1 MIFRVNKTSD
11 YVVMSNRH
19 FREKQMSLKAKGLLS
34 EMLSLPDDWDY
45 SIAGLAAINKESV
58 ASIKSA
64 LAELQDFGYLI
75 IEKIYPDKS
84 SSGRIEYVYNVYEY
98 PQNQVGDN
106 QPIDKQGV
114 EKQGVENQ
122 PLENQSVENQSVE
135 NRMQYN
141 NKKQNINKQNIN
153 KQNIKDRV
161 EEFKLLFNVICVSLP
176 EVRLLTKVRVA
187 HIKTLLSTL
196 EKSGCTP
203 IDYLKKVEDSD
214 FLSGRSGKWRA
225 TFDWIINPSNAVKI
239 IEGNYSGEEKR
250 QSQSS
255 YDINELEKI
264 NTLDEFDKFR

>member
-19 FREKQMSLKAKGLLS
+19 FREKNMSLKAKGLLS

-58 ASIKSA
+58 TSIKTA

-75 IEKIYPDKS
+75 IAKIYPDKS
-84 SSGRIEYVYNVYEY
+84 SSGRLEYVYNVYEY
-98 PQNQVGDN
+98 PQNQVVDN
-106 QPIDKQGV
+106 QPIEKQEIEKQGV

-122 PLENQSVENQSVE
+122 PLENQSVEN
-135 NRMQYN
+135 RMQYN
-141 NKKQNINKQNIN
+141 NKKPNINNKNIN

-187 HIKTLLSTL
+187 HIKTLLTTL

-203 IDYLKKVEDSD
+203 IEFLKKIENSD
-214 FLSGRSGKWRA
+214 FLTGRSGQWRA
-225 TFDWIINPSNAVKI
+225 TFDWIIQPSNAVKI
-239 IEGNYSGEEKR
+239 IEGNYSGKAKAN
-250 QSQSS
+250 SS
-255 YDINELEKI
+255 YDIDELEKI
-264 NTLDEFDKFR
+264 NTLDDV

>member
-58 ASIKSA
+58 TSIKSA
-64 LAELQDFGYLI
+64 LAELHDFGYLI

-84 SSGRIEYVYNVYEY
+84 SSGRIEYIYNVFES
-98 PQNQVGDN
+98 PQNQVVDN
-106 QPIDKQGV
+106 QGDEHQEI

-122 PLENQSVENQSVE
+122 PLENQSVE

-141 NKKQNINKQNIN
+141 NKKQNIKNKNIN
-153 KQNIKDRV
+153 NKVYNKA
-161 EEFKLLFNVICVSLP
+161 ESFKNQFNEICISLP
-176 EVRLLTKVRVA
+176 KVRLLTKTREV
-187 HIKTLLSTL
+187 HIKTLLETL
-196 EKSGCTP
+196 DKSGLATAE
-203 IDYLKKVEDSD
+203 YLKMVENSD

-225 TFDWIINPSNAVKI
+225 TFDWIVTPSNAVKI
-239 IEGNYSGEEKR
+239 IEGNYSGGEKPK
-250 QSQSS
+250 SQRS
-255 YDINELEKI
+255 YDINELDKI
-264 NTLDEFDKFR
+264 NTLDWVK

>member
-58 ASIKSA
+58 TSIKSA

-75 IEKIYPDKS
+75 IEKFYPDKS

-98 PQNQVGDN
+98 PQNQVVDN
-106 QPIDKQGV
+106 QPI
-114 EKQGVENQ
+114 EKQEVENQ
-122 PLENQSVENQSVE
+122 PLENQSVES
-135 NRMQYN
+135 RMQYN
-141 NKKQNINKQNIN
+141 NKKQNINNKNIN

-196 EKSGCTP
+196 EKAGLTT
-203 IDYLKKVEDSD
+203 IDYLKKVESSD

-225 TFDWIINPSNAVKI
+225 TFDWIINPSNSVKI
-239 IEGNYSGEEKR
+239 IEGNYSGEGQEKK
-250 QSQSS
+250 QSS

-264 NTLDEFDKFR
+264 NTLDWVK

>member
-58 ASIKSA
+58 TSIKSA

-75 IEKIYPDKS
+75 IEKFYPDKS

-98 PQNQVGDN
+98 PQNQVVDN
-106 QPIDKQGV
+106 QPIEKQEI

-122 PLENQSVENQSVE
+122 PLENQSVE

-141 NKKQNINKQNIN
+141 NKKQNINNKNIN

-196 EKSGCTP
+196 EKAGLTT
-203 IDYLKKVEDSD
+203 IDYLKKVESSD

-264 NTLDEFDKFR
+264 NTLDDV

>member
-1 MIFRVNKTSD
+1 MIFRVNKTRD

-19 FREKQMSLKAKGLLS
+19 FRDKNMSLKAKGLLS

-58 ASIKSA
+58 TSIKSA

-98 PQNQVGDN
+98 PQNQVVDN
-106 QPIDKQGV
+106 QPIEKQEI

-122 PLENQSVENQSVE
+122 PLENQSVENHS
-135 NRMQYN
+135 QYN
-141 NKKQNINKQNIN
+141 IKKQNINNKNIN
-153 KQNIKDRV
+153 NKVYNKA
-161 EEFKLLFNVICVSLP
+161 EEFKLLFNTICISLP
-176 EVRLLTKVRVA
+176 QVRLLTKKREG

-203 IDYLKKVEDSD
+203 IEFLKKVENSD

-225 TFDWIINPSNAVKI
+225 TFDWIIQPSNAVKI
-239 IEGNYSGEEKR
+239 IEGNYSGEEKH

-264 NTLDEFDKFR
+264 NTLDDV

>member
-58 ASIKSA
+58 TSIKSA

-75 IEKIYPDKS
+75 IEKFYPDKS

-98 PQNQVGDN
+98 PQNQAIDN
-106 QPIDKQGV
+106 QPIEKQEI

-141 NKKQNINKQNIN
+141 NNKPNINNKNIN
-153 KQNIKDRV
+153 NKVYNKA
-161 EEFKLLFNVICVSLP
+161 ESFKNQFNEICVSLP
-176 EVRLLTKVRVA
+176 KVRLLTKTREV
-187 HIKTLLSTL
+187 HIKTLLETL
-196 EKSGCTP
+196 DKSGLATAE
-203 IDYLKKVEDSD
+203 YLKMVENSD

-239 IEGNYSGEEKR
+239 IEGNYSGKAKAN
-250 QSQSS
+250 SS
-255 YDINELEKI
+255 YDIDELEKI
-264 NTLDEFDKFR
+264 NTLDDV

>member
-58 ASIKSA
+58 TSIKSA

-75 IEKIYPDKS
+75 IAKIYPDKS

-98 PQNQVGDN
+98 PQNQV
-106 QPIDKQGV
+106 
-114 EKQGVENQ
+114 
-122 PLENQSVENQSVE
+122 E

-141 NKKQNINKQNIN
+141 NKKQNINNKNIN

-161 EEFKLLFNVICVSLP
+161 EEFKLLFNAICVSLP

-196 EKSGCTP
+196 EKAGLTT
-203 IDYLKKVEDSD
+203 IDYLKKVESSD
-214 FLSGRSGKWRA
+214 FLTGRSGKWRA

-239 IEGNYSGEEKR
+239 IEGNYSGKAK
-250 QSQSS
+250 SNSS
-255 YDINELEKI
+255 YDIDELEKI
-264 NTLDEFDKFR
+264 NTLDDV

>member
-45 SIAGLAAINKESV
+45 SISGLAAINKESV

-75 IEKIYPDKS
+75 IAKIYPDKS
-84 SSGRIEYVYNVYEY
+84 SSGRLEYVYNVYEY
-98 PQNQVGDN
+98 PQNQVVDN
-106 QPIDKQGV
+106 QPIEKQEIEKQGV

-122 PLENQSVENQSVE
+122 PLENQSVEN
-135 NRMQYN
+135 RMQYN
-141 NKKQNINKQNIN
+141 NNKPNINNKNIN

-161 EEFKLLFNVICVSLP
+161 EELKLLFNVICVSLP

-187 HIKTLLSTL
+187 HIKTLLTTL

-203 IDYLKKVEDSD
+203 IEFLKKIENSD
-214 FLSGRSGKWRA
+214 FLTGRSGQWRA
-225 TFDWIINPSNAVKI
+225 TFDWIIQPSNAVKI
-239 IEGNYSGEEKR
+239 IEGNYSGKAKAN
-250 QSQSS
+250 SS
-255 YDINELEKI
+255 YDIDELEKI
-264 NTLDEFDKFR
+264 NTLDDV

>member
-141 NKKQNINKQNIN
+141 NKKQNINNKNIN
-153 KQNIKDRV
+153 NKVYNKA
-161 EEFKLLFNVICVSLP
+161 EEFKLLFNTICISLP
-176 EVRLLTKVRVA
+176 QVKLLTKAREA
-187 HIKTLLSTL
+187 HIKTLLTTL
-196 EKSGCTP
+196 EKAGLTT
-203 IDYLKKVEDSD
+203 IDYLKKVESSD

-239 IEGNYSGEEKR
+239 IEGNYSGKAKAN
-250 QSQSS
+250 SS
-255 YDINELEKI
+255 YDIDELEKI
-264 NTLDEFDKFR
+264 NTLDDV

>member
-58 ASIKSA
+58 TSIKSA

-75 IEKIYPDKS
+75 IEKVYPDKS

-98 PQNQVGDN
+98 PQNQVVDN
-106 QPIDKQGV
+106 QPIEKQEI

-122 PLENQSVENQSVE
+122 PLETQSVENQSVE

-141 NKKQNINKQNIN
+141 NKKQNINNKNIN
-153 KQNIKDRV
+153 NKVYNKV
-161 EEFKLLFNVICVSLP
+161 ESFKNQFNEICVSLP
-176 EVRLLTKVRVA
+176 KVRLLTKVRVA

-196 EKSGCTP
+196 EKAGLTT
-203 IDYLKKVEDSD
+203 IDYLKKVESSD

-225 TFDWIINPSNAVKI
+225 TFDWIISPSNAVKI
-239 IEGNYSGEEKR
+239 IEGNYSSKAKTN
-250 QSQSS
+250 SS
-255 YDINELEKI
+255 YDIDELEKI
-264 NTLDEFDKFR
+264 NTLDDV

>member
-58 ASIKSA
+58 TSIKSA

-75 IEKIYPDKS
+75 IEKFYPDKS

-98 PQNQVGDN
+98 PQNQVVDN
-106 QPIDKQGV
+106 QPI
-114 EKQGVENQ
+114 EKQEIEKQEVENQ
-122 PLENQSVENQSVE
+122 PLENQSVENHS
-135 NRMQYN
+135 QYN
-141 NKKQNINKQNIN
+141 TKKQNINNKNIN
-153 KQNIKDRV
+153 NKVYNKA
-161 EEFKLLFNVICVSLP
+161 ESFKNQFNEICISLP
-176 EVRLLTKVRVA
+176 KVRLLTKVRVA
-187 HIKTLLSTL
+187 HIKTLLTTL
-196 EKSGCTP
+196 EKSGLTT
-203 IDYLKKVEDSD
+203 IDYLKKVESSD

-239 IEGNYSGEEKR
+239 IEGNYSGEEK
-250 QSQSS
+250 QGKSS

-264 NTLDEFDKFR
+264 NTLDWVK

>member
-58 ASIKSA
+58 TSIKSA

-75 IEKIYPDKS
+75 IEKFYPDKS

-98 PQNQVGDN
+98 PQNQVVDN
-106 QPIDKQGV
+106 QPIEKQEI

-122 PLENQSVENQSVE
+122 PLENQSVEN
-135 NRMQYN
+135 RMQYN
-141 NKKQNINKQNIN
+141 NNKPNINNKNIN
-153 KQNIKDRV
+153 NKVYNKA
-161 EEFKLLFNVICVSLP
+161 ESFKNQFNEICVSLP
-176 EVRLLTKVRVA
+176 KVRLLTKAREV
-187 HIKTLLSTL
+187 HIKTLLETL

-203 IDYLKKVEDSD
+203 IEFLKKIENSD
-214 FLSGRSGKWRA
+214 FLTGRSGQWRA
-225 TFDWIINPSNAVKI
+225 TFDWIIQPSNAVKI
-239 IEGNYSGEEKR
+239 IEGNYSGKAKAN
-250 QSQSS
+250 SS
-255 YDINELEKI
+255 YDIDELDKF
-264 NTLDEFDKFR
+264 NTLEDV

>member
-58 ASIKSA
+58 TSIKSA
-64 LAELQDFGYLI
+64 LAELQEFGYLK

-84 SSGRIEYVYNVYEY
+84 NSGRIEYIYNVYEY
-98 PQNQVGDN
+98 PQNQVTDN
-106 QPIDKQGV
+106 QPIEKQEI

-122 PLENQSVENQSVE
+122 PLENQTVE

-141 NKKQNINKQNIN
+141 NNKPNINNKNIN

-203 IDYLKKVEDSD
+203 IDYLKKVENSD

-225 TFDWIINPSNAVKI
+225 TFDWIIQPSNAVKI
-239 IEGNYSGEEKR
+239 IEGNYSGEEK
-250 QSQSS
+250 QKSQSS
-255 YDINELEKI
+255 FDINELDKI
-264 NTLDEFDKFR
+264 NTLDWVK

>member
-58 ASIKSA
+58 TSIKTA
-64 LAELQDFGYLI
+64 LAELQKFGYLK

-84 SSGRIEYVYNVYEY
+84 SYGRIEYVYNVYEY
-98 PQNQVGDN
+98 PQNQVVDN
-106 QPIDKQGV
+106 QPI
-114 EKQGVENQ
+114 EKQEIEKQEV
-122 PLENQSVENQSVE
+122 QSVE

-141 NKKQNINKQNIN
+141 NKKQNINNKNIN

-161 EEFKLLFNVICVSLP
+161 EEFKLSFNVICVSLP
-176 EVRLLTKVRVA
+176 GVRLLTKVRVA
-187 HIKTLLSTL
+187 HIKTLLTTL

-203 IDYLKKVEDSD
+203 IEFLKKIENSD
-214 FLSGRSGKWRA
+214 FLTGKSGQWRA
-225 TFDWIINPSNAVKI
+225 TFDWIIQPSNAVKI
-239 IEGNYSGEEKR
+239 IEGNYSGKAKTN
-250 QSQSS
+250 SS
-255 YDINELEKI
+255 YDIDELEKI
-264 NTLDEFDKFR
+264 DTLDDV

>member
-19 FREKQMSLKAKGLLS
+19 FREKNMSLKAKGLLS

-58 ASIKSA
+58 TSIKSA

-75 IEKIYPDKS
+75 IEKFYPDKS

-98 PQNQVGDN
+98 PQNQVVDN
-106 QPIDKQGV
+106 QPIEKQEI

-122 PLENQSVENQSVE
+122 PLENQSVENHS
-135 NRMQYN
+135 QYN
-141 NKKQNINKQNIN
+141 INNKNIN

-203 IDYLKKVEDSD
+203 IDYLKKVENSD

-225 TFDWIINPSNAVKI
+225 TFDWIIAPSNAVKI
-239 IEGNYSGEEKR
+239 IEGNYSGGEKPE
-250 QSQSS
+250 SQSS

-264 NTLDEFDKFR
+264 DTLDFID

>member
-58 ASIKSA
+58 TSIKSA

-75 IEKIYPDKS
+75 IEKFYPDKS

-98 PQNQVGDN
+98 PQNQVVDN
-106 QPIDKQGV
+106 QPI

-122 PLENQSVENQSVE
+122 PLENQTVE

-141 NKKQNINKQNIN
+141 NKKQNINNKNIN

-161 EEFKLLFNVICVSLP
+161 EEFKHHFNVICVSLP
-176 EVRLLTKVRVA
+176 EVRLLTKARVA

-196 EKSGCTP
+196 EKAGLTT
-203 IDYLKKVEDSD
+203 IDYLKKVESSD

-239 IEGNYSGEEKR
+239 IEGNYSGEEKH

-264 NTLDEFDKFR
+264 NTLDEFDKCR

>member
-19 FREKQMSLKAKGLLS
+19 FREKNMSLKAKGLLS

-58 ASIKSA
+58 TSIKSA

-75 IEKIYPDKS
+75 IEKFYPDKS

-98 PQNQVGDN
+98 PQNQVVDN
-106 QPIDKQGV
+106 QPIEKQEIEKQGV

-122 PLENQSVENQSVE
+122 PLENQSVEN
-135 NRMQYN
+135 RMQYN
-141 NKKQNINKQNIN
+141 NNKPNINNKNIN

-187 HIKTLLSTL
+187 HIKTLLTTL

-203 IDYLKKVEDSD
+203 IEFLKKIENSD
-214 FLSGRSGKWRA
+214 FLTGRSGQWRA
-225 TFDWIINPSNAVKI
+225 TFDWIIQPSNAVKI
-239 IEGNYSGEEKR
+239 IEGNYSGKAKAN
-250 QSQSS
+250 SS
-255 YDINELEKI
+255 YDIDELEKI
-264 NTLDEFDKFR
+264 NTLDDV

>member
-58 ASIKSA
+58 TSIKTA

-75 IEKIYPDKS
+75 IERIYPDKS

-98 PQNQVGDN
+98 PQNQVVDN
-106 QPIDKQGV
+106 QPIEKQEV
-114 EKQGVENQ
+114 EKQEVEKQEVENQ
-122 PLENQSVENQSVE
+122 PLENQAVENHS
-135 NRMQYN
+135 QYN
-141 NKKQNINKQNIN
+141 INNKNINNKNIN

-176 EVRLLTKVRVA
+176 EVRFLTKVRVE
-187 HIKTLLSTL
+187 HIKTLLTTL

-203 IDYLKKVEDSD
+203 IEFLKKIENSE
-214 FLSGRSGKWRA
+214 FLTGRSGQWRA
-225 TFDWIINPSNAVKI
+225 TFDWIIQPSNAVKI
-239 IEGNYSGEEKR
+239 IEGNYSGKDKAN
-250 QSQSS
+250 SS
-255 YDINELEKI
+255 YDIDELEKI
-264 NTLDEFDKFR
+264 NTLDDV

>member
-58 ASIKSA
+58 TSIKTA

-106 QPIDKQGV
+106 QPIEKQEI

-122 PLENQSVENQSVE
+122 PLENQSVE

-141 NKKQNINKQNIN
+141 NKKQNINKQNI
-153 KQNIKDRV
+153 KDRV
-161 EEFKLLFNVICVSLP
+161 EEFKLLFNVVCVSLP

-187 HIKTLLSTL
+187 HIKTLLTTL

-203 IDYLKKVEDSD
+203 IEFLKKVENSD

-225 TFDWIINPSNAVKI
+225 TFDWIVTPSNAVKI
-239 IEGNYSGEEKR
+239 IEGNYSGEEKPE
-250 QSQSS
+250 SQRS
-255 YDINELEKI
+255 YDISELDKI
-264 NTLDEFDKFR
+264 NTLDWIK

>member
-58 ASIKSA
+58 TSIKSA
-64 LAELQDFGYLI
+64 LAELQEFGYLK

-84 SSGRIEYVYNVYEY
+84 NSGRIEYIYNVYEY
-98 PQNQVGDN
+98 PQNQVADN
-106 QPIDKQGV
+106 QPIEKQEI

-122 PLENQSVENQSVE
+122 PLENQPLENQSVE

-141 NKKQNINKQNIN
+141 NKKQNNNKQNIN

-187 HIKTLLSTL
+187 HIKTLLTTL

-203 IDYLKKVEDSD
+203 IEFLKKIENSD
-214 FLSGRSGKWRA
+214 FLTGRSGQWRA
-225 TFDWIINPSNAVKI
+225 TFDWIIQPSNAVKI
-239 IEGNYSGEEKR
+239 IEGNYSGKAKAN
-250 QSQSS
+250 SS
-255 YDINELEKI
+255 YDIDELEKI
-264 NTLDEFDKFR
+264 NTLDDV

>member
-58 ASIKSA
+58 TSIKSA

-75 IEKIYPDKS
+75 IEKFYPDKS

-98 PQNQVGDN
+98 PQNQVVDN
-106 QPIDKQGV
+106 QPIEKQEIEKQEI

-122 PLENQSVENQSVE
+122 PLENQSVE

-141 NKKQNINKQNIN
+141 NKKQNINNKNIN

-161 EEFKLLFNVICVSLP
+161 EEFKLSFNVICVSLP

-187 HIKTLLSTL
+187 HIKTLLTTL

-203 IDYLKKVEDSD
+203 IEFLKKIENSD
-214 FLSGRSGKWRA
+214 FLTGRSGQWRA
-225 TFDWIINPSNAVKI
+225 TFDWIIQPSNAVKI
-239 IEGNYSGEEKR
+239 IEGNYSGKVKAN
-250 QSQSS
+250 SS
-255 YDINELEKI
+255 YDIDELEKI
-264 NTLDEFDKFR
+264 DTLDDV

>member
-58 ASIKSA
+58 TSIKSA

-75 IEKIYPDKS
+75 IEKFYPDKS

-98 PQNQVGDN
+98 PQNQVVDN
-106 QPIDKQGV
+106 QPIEKQEIEKQEI

-122 PLENQSVENQSVE
+122 PLENQSVENHS
-135 NRMQYN
+135 QYN
-141 NKKQNINKQNIN
+141 NNKPNINNKNIN

-161 EEFKLLFNVICVSLP
+161 EEFKLLFNEICVSLP

-187 HIKTLLSTL
+187 HIKTLLTTL

-203 IDYLKKVEDSD
+203 IEFLKKIENSD
-214 FLSGRSGKWRA
+214 FLTGRSGQWRA
-225 TFDWIINPSNAVKI
+225 TFDWIIQPSNAVKI
-239 IEGNYSGEEKR
+239 IEGNYSGKAKTN
-250 QSQSS
+250 SS
-255 YDINELEKI
+255 YDIDELEKI
-264 NTLDEFDKFR
+264 DTLDDV

>member
-19 FREKQMSLKAKGLLS
+19 FREKQMSHKAKGLLS

-58 ASIKSA
+58 TSIKSA

-75 IEKIYPDKS
+75 IEKFYPDKS

-106 QPIDKQGV
+106 QPI
-114 EKQGVENQ
+114 EKQEVENQ
-122 PLENQSVENQSVE
+122 PLENQSVEN
-135 NRMQYN
+135 RMQYN
-141 NKKQNINKQNIN
+141 NNKPNINNKNIN

-161 EEFKLLFNVICVSLP
+161 EEFKLLFNEICVSLP

-187 HIKTLLSTL
+187 HIKTLLTTL
-196 EKSGCTP
+196 EKAGLTA
-203 IDYLKKVEDSD
+203 IDYLKKVESSD

-239 IEGNYSGEEKR
+239 IEGNYSGEEKH

-264 NTLDEFDKFR
+264 DTLDDV

>member
-19 FREKQMSLKAKGLLS
+19 FHEKQMSLKAKGLLS

-98 PQNQVGDN
+98 PQNQVVDN
-106 QPIDKQGV
+106 QPI
-114 EKQGVENQ
+114 EKQEIEKQEVENQ
-122 PLENQSVENQSVE
+122 PLENQAVENHS
-135 NRMQYN
+135 QYN
-141 NKKQNINKQNIN
+141 INNKNINNKNINNKNIN

-161 EEFKLLFNVICVSLP
+161 EEFKLLFNAICVSLP
-176 EVRLLTKVRVA
+176 EVRLLTKARVA
-187 HIKTLLSTL
+187 HIKTLLTTL
-196 EKSGCTP
+196 EKAGLTT
-203 IDYLKKVEDSD
+203 IDYLKKVESSD
-214 FLSGRSGKWRA
+214 FLTGRSGQWRA
-225 TFDWIINPSNAVKI
+225 TFDWIIQPSNAVKI
-239 IEGNYSGEEKR
+239 IEGNYSGKVKAN
-250 QSQSS
+250 SS
-255 YDINELEKI
+255 YDIDELEKI
-264 NTLDEFDKFR
+264 NTLDDV

>member
-58 ASIKSA
+58 TSIKSA

-75 IEKIYPDKS
+75 IEKFYPDKS

-98 PQNQVGDN
+98 PQNQVVDN
-106 QPIDKQGV
+106 QPI
-114 EKQGVENQ
+114 EKQEI
-122 PLENQSVENQSVE
+122 ESVE

-141 NKKQNINKQNIN
+141 NKKQNINNKNIN

-187 HIKTLLSTL
+187 HIKTLLTTL

-203 IDYLKKVEDSD
+203 IEFLKKIENSD
-214 FLSGRSGKWRA
+214 FLTGRSGQWRA
-225 TFDWIINPSNAVKI
+225 TFDWIIQPSNAVKI
-239 IEGNYSGEEKR
+239 IEGNYSGKAKAN
-250 QSQSS
+250 SS
-255 YDINELEKI
+255 YDIDELEKI
-264 NTLDEFDKFR
+264 NTLDDV

>member
-19 FREKQMSLKAKGLLS
+19 FHEKQMSLKAKGLLS

-98 PQNQVGDN
+98 PQNQVVDN
-106 QPIDKQGV
+106 QPIEKQEIEKQGV
-114 EKQGVENQ
+114 EKQ
-122 PLENQSVENQSVE
+122 PLENQSVENRRE
-135 NRMQYN
+135 YN
-141 NKKQNINKQNIN
+141 IKKQNINNKNIN
-153 KQNIKDRV
+153 NKVSNKA
-161 EEFKLLFNVICVSLP
+161 EEFKLLFNTICISLP
-176 EVRLLTKVRVA
+176 QVKLLTKAREA
-187 HIKTLLSTL
+187 HIKTLLTTL

-203 IDYLKKVEDSD
+203 IEFLKKIENSD
-214 FLSGRSGKWRA
+214 FLTGRSGQWRA
-225 TFDWIINPSNAVKI
+225 TFDWIIQPSNAVKI
-239 IEGNYSGEEKR
+239 IEGNYSGKVKAN
-250 QSQSS
+250 SS
-255 YDINELEKI
+255 YDIDELEKI
-264 NTLDEFDKFR
+264 NTLDDV

>member
-1 MIFRVNKTSD
+1 MIFRVNKTRD

-19 FREKQMSLKAKGLLS
+19 FREKNMSLKAKGLLS

-45 SIAGLAAINKESV
+45 SITGLAAINKESV
-58 ASIKSA
+58 TSIKSA

-98 PQNQVGDN
+98 PQNQVVDN
-106 QPIDKQGV
+106 QPI

-122 PLENQSVENQSVE
+122 PLENQSVE

-141 NKKQNINKQNIN
+141 NKKQNINNKNIN
-153 KQNIKDRV
+153 NKVYNKA
-161 EEFKLLFNVICVSLP
+161 ESFKNQFNEICVSLP
-176 EVRLLTKVRVA
+176 KVRLLTKVRVA
-187 HIKTLLSTL
+187 HIKTLLTTL

-203 IDYLKKVEDSD
+203 IEFLKKIENSD
-214 FLSGRSGKWRA
+214 FLTGKSGQWRA
-225 TFDWIINPSNAVKI
+225 TFDWIIQPSNAVKI

-255 YDINELEKI
+255 YDINELDKI
-264 NTLDEFDKFR
+264 NTLDWVK